1 MCLRAWNTS
10 EKIYNCLCGGNWWL
24 EDSEKDTEFSLHI
37 LLNLLISESYVCVVY
52 SKLIIFI
59 FNSFSLV
66 ELTYSKLYIFKLNN
80 LMF

>member
-1 MCLRAWNTS
+1 MHGTPLKRYTT
-10 EKIYNCLCGGNWWL
+10 NCVCGGNWWL
-24 EDSEKDTEFSLHI
+24 EDSGKKDTEFSQHI
-37 LLNLLISESYVCVVY
+37 LLNLLIAESYVCVVY
-52 SKLIIFI
+52 SKLITFI